1 MNDYA
6 AVVAERDEAR
16 AAARSWEDRYGKAMN
31 LLAATVDLANL
42 AIASGPEQKQAPPA
56 GQKGEPSDGD

>member
-16 AAARSWEDRYGKAMN
+16 AAARSWEARYGKTMN

-42 AIASGPEQKQAPPA
+42 ALASGPEQKQERPA
-56 GQKGEPSDGD
+56 